1 MKNQIVDAALI
12 KCQELLRQI
21 AQEASISPI
30 LGIAPSRCYA
40 ALVGDYV
47 ENHIELFTRTN
58 YKPVRNWVFGIDYIR
73 ELVDMDEG
81 PVFDPINK
89 AFFHEGKFV
98 VAVSGDGRRCLID
111 FQVGPRYGTCL
122 VYEVHLKDGEYALN
136 QVAITRM
143 S

>member
-1 MKNQIVDAALI
+1 MDAALA
-12 KCQELLRQI
+12 KCQELLRQLI
-21 AQEASISPI
+21 QEAKLSPN

-40 ALVGDYV
+40 ALIGDYA
-47 ENHIELFTRTN
+47 ENPMELFARTN
-58 YKPVRNWVFGIDYIR
+58 YKPVNNWVFGIDSLR

-111 FQVGPRYGTCL
+111 FQIGPLFGKCL
-122 VYEVHLKDGEYALN
+122 IYKVRLKDGKCALN
-136 QVAITRM
+136 QVAITRI

>member
-1 MKNQIVDAALI
+1 MKNEIVDAALI

-21 AQEASISPI
+21 AQEAGRSPI

-40 ALVGDYV
+40 ALVGDYA
-47 ENHIELFTRTN
+47 EDPIELFTRTRH
-58 YKPVRNWVFGIDYIR
+58 KPVRNWVFGIDFIR
-73 ELVDMDEG
+73 ELADMDEG
-81 PVFDPINK
+81 PVFDPIDK

-98 VAVSGDGRRCLID
+98 VAVSGDGKRCLID

-122 VYEVHLKDGEYALN
+122 IYEVHLKDGECALN
-136 QVAITRM
+136 QIAIARM